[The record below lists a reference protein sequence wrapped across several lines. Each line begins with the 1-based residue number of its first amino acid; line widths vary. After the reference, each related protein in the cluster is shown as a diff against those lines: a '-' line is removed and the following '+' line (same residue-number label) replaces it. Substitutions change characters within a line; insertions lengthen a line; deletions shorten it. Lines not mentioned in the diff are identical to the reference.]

1 MQKKSTPSP
10 LYDVFISHG
19 EAETPYA
26 DQLRTD
32 LTRGQFAVCPHSVFS
47 PKALAEC
54 RVALA
59 LQSRYK
65 PADPVRA
72 AMAAAQVAEQPLV
85 VAYVRDDELGLQQRG
100 RDAVYELYTA
110 GLVRLVHALWAA
122 LGDPRGAVFLETLPA
137 SAETALD
144 WLAAQ
149 APPKTET

>member
-1 MQKKSTPSP
+1 MQQPTSP
-10 LYDVFISHG
+10 PYDVFISHS
-19 EAETPYA
+19 EAEAPYA

-47 PKALAEC
+47 SKALADC
-54 RVALA
+54 RTVLA

-72 AMAAAQVAEQPLV
+72 AMAAAQVTEQPLV

-100 RDAVYELYTA
+100 RDAVYEPYMS

-122 LGDPRGAVFLETLPA
+122 LGDSRGAVFLAALPVSDETV
-137 SAETALD
+137 LD

-149 APPKTET
+149 APPTAKT